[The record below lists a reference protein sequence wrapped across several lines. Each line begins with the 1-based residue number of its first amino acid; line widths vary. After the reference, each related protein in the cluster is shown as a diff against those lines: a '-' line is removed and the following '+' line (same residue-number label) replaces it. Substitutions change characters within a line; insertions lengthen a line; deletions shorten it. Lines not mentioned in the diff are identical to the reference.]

1 MNSNFLKKVL
11 ILIVTSMI
19 CSCIIM
25 FIGYL
30 ISLFTI
36 FLLKDILFLEGI
48 LIIILVILISI
59 SGKPLGL
66 SMQAFGSNNAQYVGI
81 ANLKVTE
88 KENEI
93 LKNKDSFN
101 INFDF
106 NSISIII
113 GAIFTLII
121 CYFI

>member
-1 MNSNFLKKVL
+1 MNSTFLKKFIIFIITS
-11 ILIVTSMI
+11 ILCGLV
-19 CSCIIM
+19 IM

-30 ISLFTI
+30 ISLFTT
-36 FLLKDILFLEGI
+36 FLLKDILFVEGI
-48 LIIILVILISI
+48 LVIILVILMSI

-66 SMQAFGSNNAQYVGI
+66 SMQAFGTNNAQYVGT

-88 KENEI
+88 KENEL

-106 NSISIII
+106 NSISIIL
-113 GAIFTLII
+113 GAIFILII
-121 CYFI
+121 SYFI